1 MKIRKKIVV
10 SLASVSMFLVVPYVS
25 YAATDTNNTT
35 ITATIAS
42 VISVSSSGA
51 VAIGITP
58 TGSGA
63 ASSASDTV
71 TVSTNNSAGYNLV
84 LKDSDTT
91 LTLTNG
97 SNTIANHAGT
107 FASPS
112 TLANNSWG
120 YRVDGAG
127 TFGAGP
133 TSAQTNQANLSGT
146 WAGIKSSSVAGD
158 TIKTTATTASGD
170 TTTVWYGV
178 KADTTKPNGSYTNTV
193 VYTATTN

>member
-1 MKIRKKIVV
+1 MKIKKVLLVTMITLGTVLTPLVV
-10 SLASVSMFLVVPYVS
+10 SAASD
-25 YAATDTNNTT
+25 TDNTV
-35 ITATIAS
+35 ITANIAS
-42 VISVSSSGA
+42 VITMTTSGT
-51 VAIGITP
+51 VAINITP

-71 TVSTNNSAGYNLV
+71 TISTNHSAGYNLV

-91 LTLTNG
+91 LTLTKG
-97 SNTIANHAGT
+97 GDTIANHTGT

-127 TFGAGP
+127 TFGSGP
-133 TSAQTNQANLSGT
+133 TSAETNQANLAGT

-158 TIKTTATTASGD
+158 TLKTTATTAAND
-170 TTTVWYGV
+170 VTTVWYGV
-178 KADTTKPNGSYTNTV
+178 KADTTKPNGAYTNTV
-193 VYTATTN
+193 TYTATTN